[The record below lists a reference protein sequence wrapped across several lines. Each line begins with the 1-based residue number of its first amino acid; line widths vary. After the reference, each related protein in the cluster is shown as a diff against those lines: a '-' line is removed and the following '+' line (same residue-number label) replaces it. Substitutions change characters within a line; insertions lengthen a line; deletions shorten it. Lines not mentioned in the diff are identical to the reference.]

1 MRVAAILGHPNGPS
15 FNRALAARYIDGL
28 RASGAHVDV
37 LDLEAMDFDPIL
49 HHGYAQ
55 IQPLESDLLAA
66 QQTIEAADHVL
77 IAFPVWWGT
86 PPALVKGFFERTFL
100 PGWAFKFGELWPL
113 PKRLLKGRSA
123 HLIVTMDSPT
133 VVYDLWYRRSAHRAV
148 VNGTLRFCGIG
159 PVSSST
165 ITAVKY
171 RPRALLDWHLNR
183 METLGRRHGSR

>member
-15 FNRALAARYIDGL
+15 FNRALASRYIEGL
-28 RASGAHVDV
+28 RSVGAQVDV

-55 IQPLESDLLAA
+55 IQELEPDLLHA
-66 QQTIEAADHVL
+66 QQVIEAAEHVL

-100 PGWAFKFGELWPL
+100 PGWAFKFGDVWPL
-113 PKRLLKGRSA
+113 PRRLLKGRSA
-123 HLIVTMDSPT
+123 HLIVTMDSPG

-171 RPRALLDWHLNR
+171 HPERLLTFTLDR
-183 METLGRRHGSR
+183 MERLGARHARR

>member
-15 FNRALAARYIDGL
+15 FNRALARRYIDGL
-28 RASGAHVDV
+28 ASAGADVEV

-49 HHGYAQ
+49 HHGYDQ
-55 IQPLESDLLAA
+55 IQELEPDLRRA
-66 QQTIEAADHVL
+66 QEVIGAADHVL

-100 PGWAFKFGELWPL
+100 PGWAFQFGDVWPL

-133 VVYDLWYRRSAHRAV
+133 FVYDLWYRRSAHRAV
-148 VNGTLRFCGIG
+148 INGTLRFCGIG
-159 PVSSST
+159 PVTSST

-171 RPRALLDWHLNR
+171 RPDALLRWNLDR
-183 METLGRRHGSR
+183 IEALGRRHGAR